1 MIGNACLKYLPPT
14 LGHGLFEDAGG
25 KLNYVSRPPLFFW
38 PKFAA
43 ENILLRGLG
52 TGGIHSRGGQ
62 APTFAIT
69 HLLAHLAIDEIYNF
83 LV

>member
-1 MIGNACLKYLPPT
+1 
-14 LGHGLFEDAGG
+14 
-25 KLNYVSRPPLFFW
+25 
-38 PKFAA
+38 
-43 ENILLRGLG
+43 LRGLG